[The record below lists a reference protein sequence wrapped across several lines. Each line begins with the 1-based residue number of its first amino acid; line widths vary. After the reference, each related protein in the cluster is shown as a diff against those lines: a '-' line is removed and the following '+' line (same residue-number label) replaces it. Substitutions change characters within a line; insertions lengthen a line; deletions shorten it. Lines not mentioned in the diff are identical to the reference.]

1 MITVKQCDNLELM
14 NSIPDNHI
22 DLIYC
27 DILYGTGRNFDD
39 YKDLKA
45 SRKNIEEHYI
55 PRIKEMYRILKNSG
69 SIYLQMDTKINHWMR
84 IILDDIFG
92 YENFR
97 NEIVWCY
104 KTIGL
109 GKTYLSKH
117 DVILYYSKSDN
128 ITFNKIHHAP
138 SDSTI
143 DKWQNVVNDL
153 GEIPY
158 DKLTPYCKK
167 MYKKENYEKN
177 PINIYRGSILLDWW
191 SDINTVSRGGN
202 KEVLNGKYSTQKPKE
217 LLYRIIKVSSN
228 ENDLVADFYLGSGT
242 TAVVCKE
249 LNRNFIGCD
258 ISKKAID
265 ITNKRIQDEYEK
277 TSLFNEPLGG
287 VTNTIKYLD
296 VA

>member
-158 DKLTPYCKK
+158 DK
-167 MYKKENYEKN
+167 
-177 PINIYRGSILLDWW
+177 
-191 SDINTVSRGGN
+191 
-202 KEVLNGKYSTQKPKE
+202 
-217 LLYRIIKVSSN
+217 
-228 ENDLVADFYLGSGT
+228 F
-242 TAVVCKE
+242 
-249 LNRNFIGCD
+249 
-258 ISKKAID
+258 
-265 ITNKRIQDEYEK
+265 
-277 TSLFNEPLGG
+277 
-287 VTNTIKYLD
+287 
-296 VA
+296 